1 MELAENLN
9 DVYVY
14 GPISVMPSYARRT
27 LLEQEEMKVWILE
40 VYDGADWNMYGVYKS
55 STTPQEL
62 VEEMELEEDDY
73 MIYEQEL
80 LD

>member
-1 MELAENLN
+1 MNMN
-9 DVYVY
+9 KVY
-14 GPISVMPSYARRT
+14 
-27 LLEQEEMKVWILE
+27 ILE
-40 VYDGADWNMYGVYKS
+40 VWNGEEWNMYGVYKS

>member
-1 MELAENLN
+1 MN
-9 DVYVY
+9 
-14 GPISVMPSYARRT
+14 
-27 LLEQEEMKVWILE
+27 KVWILE
-40 VYDGADWNMYGVYKS
+40 IWDDQKWCIEGVFKS
-55 STTPQEL
+55 EDTPREM

>member
-1 MELAENLN
+1 
-9 DVYVY
+9 
-14 GPISVMPSYARRT
+14 
-27 LLEQEEMKVWILE
+27 MKVWILE
-40 VYDGADWNMYGVYKS
+40 VYDGADWNIYGVYKS
-55 STTPQEL
+55 STTPLEL